1 MCVCVLLCVCAGC
14 RHNGSITSRCGS
26 IFDLMRLDCHR
37 AERTAS
43 QVLCARP
50 KGTKWITITTN
61 LEEIERKSRKI
72 EKEKEKQVKNKSTL
86 IRIVDWCVWTERRH
100 VVHTHN
106 ADIYPTV
113 WCVQLYTE
121 IKMNVPRLKTD
132 GYRSHNFHIQR
143 GIYTLHTALYL
154 WANTFLFYFFFFFK
168 WTKLRMI
175 HESEQLLNLQAYL
188 ESQVD
193 GMHPQLPLP
202 AIPPNDRPNNKRK
215 RIMYTRSLFRCY
227 IGWMP
232 CCMESGSDGMKIT
245 DHINFT

>member
-1 MCVCVLLCVCAGC
+1 MCVSCVCVIVCVCGLP
-14 RHNGSITSRCGS
+14 TQW
-26 IFDLMRLDCHR
+26 FDNEPLRFHIRPHATRLSQSHR

-61 LEEIERKSRKI
+61 LEEIERKSRKRKRK
-72 EKEKEKQVKNKSTL
+72 KEKKKKKQVKNKSTL

-106 ADIYPTV
+106 ADIYPMV

-143 GIYTLHTALYL
+143 GIYAYTALP
-154 WANTFLFYFFFFFK
+154 
-168 WTKLRMI
+168 M
-175 HESEQLLNLQAYL
+175 S
-188 ESQVD
+188 
-193 GMHPQLPLP
+193 
-202 AIPPNDRPNNKRK
+202 
-215 RIMYTRSLFRCY
+215 
-227 IGWMP
+227 
-232 CCMESGSDGMKIT
+232 
-245 DHINFT
+245 